1 MGEVKGWSYNLLLKT
16 WNVNVA
22 IRVAKSGL
30 CFLTSFF
37 GGLQVEKRYLCT
49 EVMEQVIGSVS
60 ACLTVQR
67 LPGKSVKIYT
77 G

>member
-30 CFLTSFF
+30 CFLTSFLVDYKLRK
-37 GGLQVEKRYLCT
+37 GTCVL
-49 EVMEQVIGSVS
+49 IPVS
-60 ACLTVQR
+60 N
-67 LPGKSVKIYT
+67 GT
-77 G
+77 GYR

>member
-1 MGEVKGWSYNLLLKT
+1 MEEVKGWSYNLLLKT

-49 EVMEQVIGSVS
+49 DS
-60 ACLTVQR
+60 
-67 LPGKSVKIYT
+67 GK
-77 G
+77 